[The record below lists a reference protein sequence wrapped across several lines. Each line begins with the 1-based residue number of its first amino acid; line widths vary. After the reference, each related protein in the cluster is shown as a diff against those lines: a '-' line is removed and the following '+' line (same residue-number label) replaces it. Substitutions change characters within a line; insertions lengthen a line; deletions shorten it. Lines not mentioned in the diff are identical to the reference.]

1 MLSRKIVLT
10 SFILFVFSVS
20 SLLGFG
26 KRNGLEFILTFS
38 GKILIGINYRYY
50 IDNNTM
56 LRAGTYMG
64 STGSPVGMHV
74 CLVQDFAPAKKW
86 APYFGLGFDALS
98 TKVNGKRSVLPFIR
112 SVAGVSYQPR
122 INLAQQSELWIAFF
136 PQKLQIR
143 PVGINIVHFNSIW

>member
-1 MLSRKIVLT
+1 MLPRKIVFASL
-10 SFILFVFSVS
+10 ILLCFSVS
-20 SLLGFG
+20 SVLGFG
-26 KRNGLEFILTFS
+26 RRNGFEFSLTFS

-56 LRAGTYMG
+56 IRTGTYMG
-64 STGSPVGMHV
+64 SAGSPVGMHV
-74 CLVQDFAPAKKW
+74 CLVQDLAPTKKW

-98 TKVNGKRSVLPFIR
+98 TRVNGKRSVLPFVR

-122 INLAQQSELWIAFF
+122 INLAQQSELWVAFF

-143 PVGINIVHFNSIW
+143 PIGINIVHFNSIW

>member
-1 MLSRKIVLT
+1 MLPGKITLMT
-10 SFILFVFSVS
+10 LILLFFFVSATPASGKKNGMEFS
-20 SLLGFG
+20 
-26 KRNGLEFILTFS
+26 LTFS
-38 GKILIGINYRYY
+38 GKILLGIHYRYY
-50 IDNNTM
+50 IDANTM
-56 LRAGTYMG
+56 LRTGTYMG
-64 STGSPVGMHV
+64 YTGSPVGINL
-74 CLVQDFAPAKKW
+74 CLVQNFAPAKKW